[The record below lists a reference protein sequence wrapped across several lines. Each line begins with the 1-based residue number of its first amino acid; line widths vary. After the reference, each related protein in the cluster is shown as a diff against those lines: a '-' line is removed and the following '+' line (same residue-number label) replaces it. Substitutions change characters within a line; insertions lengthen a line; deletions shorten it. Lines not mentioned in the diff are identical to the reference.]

1 MKRQFIWLI
10 LIFLFLLL
18 AGVFWM
24 LHSNQDTMQ
33 QVGMDRVLETVHN
46 GEDIIVY
53 YGQEDCGECR
63 EFSKIIDKIMV
74 EKNVAVSYLDAD
86 KMSEDEKEK
95 FIQFEITMT
104 PALIIVTKGRVYIY
118 RNLDNK
124 EDIEMA
130 VTQINIEEER
140 FDELKE
146 IDYEGLDRKTETN
159 IDFFLYIGREDC
171 RDCQKFYPIVEQ
183 YISENPGMGIYYFNI
198 KTYRDLADSDNEK
211 DASVYDEIKER
222 YQIDWVPSVYHIRNG
237 IIVDKYE
244 FLNEEYYELN
254 AEEQQASEKM
264 YIQEFEDWMCRE
276 CFSIK

>member
-1 MKRQFIWLI
+1 M
-10 LIFLFLLL
+10 
-18 AGVFWM
+18 VY
-24 LHSNQDTMQ
+24 SNKNSMQ
-33 QVGMDRVLETVHN
+33 QIKIDNVFEAVN
-46 GEDIIVY
+46 KAEDMIVY

-63 EFSKIIDKIMV
+63 EFSKIIDKIIL

-124 EDIEMA
+124 KDIDTA
-130 VTQINIEEER
+130 VTQINTKEER

-146 IDYEGLDRKTETN
+146 IDYEELNGKTETN

-183 YISENPGMGIYYFNI
+183 YISENPGTGIYYFNI
-198 KTYRDLADSDNEK
+198 KTYRDLAGSDNEK